1 MRVDAYS
8 AISKMY
14 QMNNVSGAK
23 KIDGVTS
30 LSDKLEF
37 SQTAKSYQT
46 AKSAVYDAPDVRK
59 DKVAEIKA
67 MISAGKYNISS
78 EAIADKLIGNLNT
91 IAF

>member
-1 MRVDAYS
+1 MRIDAYN

-14 QMNNVSGAK
+14 QINSVSGTK
-23 KIDGVTS
+23 RVDGVTS

-46 AKSAVYDAPDVRK
+46 AKAAVYGAPDVRK

-67 MISAGKYNISS
+67 RMSAGNYNISS
-78 EAIADKLIGNLNT
+78 EAIADKLLGNLNT